1 MNVNDI
7 TFIVLKVVVS
17 VVTVIIT
24 GFVVPALKS
33 YIDDRKNSQIYSLI
47 ETAVRAAEQTITGS
61 GKGAIKKEQVVE
73 LVTKWLQERGLSI
86 SEDQLDQLIE
96 ESVYLM
102 KNS

>member
-1 MNVNDI
+1 MNVNDV
-7 TFIVLKVVVS
+7 TFIILKVVVS
-17 VVTVIIT
+17 VVTVIVT